1 MKVDVPVC
9 EALTFCELPGPIVR
23 NESVAGAN
31 ETPPEPVGGV
41 AVGLGLGVG
50 VAAGDVLVPVS
61 KNGGDASPP
70 LHEKSAGTNAHDAR
84 IFNATRRRNIVLSY
98 VTPNRGTIGR
108 FPDSLLGRV
117 EFGPARRISEV

>member
-23 NESVAGAN
+23 NESVVGAN
-31 ETPPEPVGGV
+31 DTPPEPVGGV
-41 AVGLGLGVG
+41 AVGLGVG

-70 LHEKSAGTNAHDAR
+70 LHEKSAETSAHDAR

-98 VTPNRGTIGR
+98 ATPNRGTIGR
-108 FPDSLLGRV
+108 FPDSLLVRV
-117 EFGPARRISEV
+117 EFGLARRISEV